1 MATGVL
7 KSFKLDQG
15 IVMVK
20 LDGRSPD
27 VALRVCGSDK
37 RTVANLPPGQK
48 IRFDFSCTQGGQ
60 VYAIDVTPDPT
71 VPRRDASGAGSR
83 HSDRS
88 VSALR
93 HDRCSMRPSEQADL
107 EELLA
112 APIIRRLMERDGV
125 DPQAVRAL
133 VQSIARAA
141 AKPR

>member
-48 IRFDFSCTQGGQ
+48 IRFDFSCTRGGQ
-60 VYAIDVTPDPT
+60 VYAIDVMPDPT
-71 VPRRDASGAGSR
+71 VPQQKTSKAANRAFVK
-83 HSDRS
+83 SDRD
-88 VSALR
+88 LQ
-93 HDRCSMRPSEQADL
+93 HCRCRMSPCEHANL

>member
-60 VYAIDVTPDPT
+60 VYAIDVMPDPT
-71 VPRRDASGAGSR
+71 VPRKDASGAGNR
-83 HSDRS
+83 HSA
-88 VSALR
+88 VSDLR
-93 HDRCSMRPSEQADL
+93 HDRCSMGSSEHADL

>member
-1 MATGVL
+1 MANGIL

-37 RTVANLPPGQK
+37 RTVANLTPGQK

-60 VYAIDVTPDPT
+60 VYAIDVVPDPT
-71 VPRRDASGAGSR
+71 VPQKDASRADNR
-83 HSDRS
+83 HFARSDR
-88 VSALR
+88 AFR
-93 HDRCSMRPSEQADL
+93 HDRCSISPSEQADL

-141 AKPR
+141 VKPR